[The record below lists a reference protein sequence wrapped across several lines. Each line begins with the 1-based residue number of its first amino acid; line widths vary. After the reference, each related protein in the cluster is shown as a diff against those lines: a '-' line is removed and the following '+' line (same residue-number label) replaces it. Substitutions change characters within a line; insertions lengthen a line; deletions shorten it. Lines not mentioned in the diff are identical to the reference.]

1 MNGNLYSLAVP
12 EGSAFEQYC
21 GGNLG
26 GSNETC
32 VSFAAIPGAESSFAI
47 RDSKPEGASKELR
60 FTEAELDAF
69 ATGWVKQRGLAV

>member
-1 MNGNLYSLAVP
+1 MDGNLYALAVP
-12 EGSAFEQYC
+12 ESAAFEQYC

-32 VSFAAIPGAESSFAI
+32 VSFAAIPGAESSFVV
-47 RDSKPEGASKELR
+47 RDSKPEGSGKELR

-69 ATGWVKQRGLAV
+69 TAGWVKRRGLAV

>member
-1 MNGNLYSLAVP
+1 MDGNLYALAVP
-12 EGSAFEQYC
+12 ESAAFEQYC

-32 VSFAAIPGAESSFAI
+32 VSFAAIPGAESSFVV
-47 RDSKPEGASKELR
+47 RDSKPEGAGKELR

-69 ATGWVKQRGLAV
+69 TAGWVKQRSLAV